1 MKYIHLLILVSLALF
16 SFSTQA
22 TFTLN
27 DIAKN
32 YKYQSAKLSPD
43 GSKLAVS
50 FDDKGARNLAIFSL
64 KDFSVLGGASLG
76 TRGDVGNFYWG
87 NNERIVLEIWRRKP
101 WQTESSNYGELYAV
115 NYDGT
120 QGEMIY
126 GFTVQERMDTK
137 IRRKQ
142 ATEGWAEIIS
152 ILPDDK
158 RHILISSTPMS
169 EGNYRYASVHKLDIY
184 TGRLLKPVTLA
195 PAQQASFFAD
205 KQGNLKMAIGT
216 DESGDKKIYRYID
229 EEWSE
234 VSDNFGN
241 AFQPVALSNNAKD
254 AIYLDNFE
262 QDKVGLFRM
271 SLETGKRE
279 EIYTDKKVSL
289 SPGSINVTVDNT
301 DAYAIRVDDGR
312 PAYMM
317 FEDAGEEASL
327 FKGMLSALPGYSL
340 SLTSR
345 SSNGRYWVLYAYNDI
360 DAGTFYLFDK
370 SSGQLTQLLANMNH
384 ISIDDFSETQPVT
397 FPATDGTL
405 IHGYLTYPV
414 GKAKD
419 EKVPLVTLVH
429 GGPHGVRDYWGFDR
443 DVQMLAGQGYAVL
456 QVNYRGSGGYGTD
469 YQQAGYHHWG
479 DLMQQDIIDGT
490 RWAAEQGNID
500 KANIC
505 IMGASFGGYSALM
518 SASLA
523 PDLFKCAI
531 SMAGVYD
538 LNLMYEEGDTPTEL
552 WGESFLKRAIGTDQ
566 KQLADFSPV
575 NHVQSIGG
583 PVLIAHGKRDRRVP
597 FEHAERLKT
606 ALDNAQKSYEW
617 FVRDEETHGFY
628 DENNRAEYYSEVA
641 KFLQT
646 NFN

>member
-1 MKYIHLLILVSLALF
+1 
-16 SFSTQA
+16 
-22 TFTLN
+22 
-27 DIAKN
+27 
-32 YKYQSAKLSPD
+32 
-43 GSKLAVS
+43 
-50 FDDKGARNLAIFSL
+50 
-64 KDFSVLGGASLG
+64 
-76 TRGDVGNFYWG
+76 
-87 NNERIVLEIWRRKP
+87 
-101 WQTESSNYGELYAV
+101 
-115 NYDGT
+115 
-120 QGEMIY
+120 
-126 GFTVQERMDTK
+126 
-137 IRRKQ
+137 
-142 ATEGWAEIIS
+142 
-152 ILPDDK
+152 
-158 RHILISSTPMS
+158 
-169 EGNYRYASVHKLDIY
+169 
-184 TGRLLKPVTLA
+184 
-195 PAQQASFFAD
+195 
-205 KQGNLKMAIGT
+205 
-216 DESGDKKIYRYID
+216 
-229 EEWSE
+229 
-234 VSDNFGN
+234 
-241 AFQPVALSNNAKD
+241 
-254 AIYLDNFE
+254 
-262 QDKVGLFRM
+262 
-271 SLETGKRE
+271 
-279 EIYTDKKVSL
+279 
-289 SPGSINVTVDNT
+289 
-301 DAYAIRVDDGR
+301 
-312 PAYMM
+312 M

-345 SSNGRYWVLYAYNDI
+345 SSNGQYWVLYAYNDI

-456 QVNYRGSGGYGTD
+456 QVNYRGSGGYGAD
-469 YQQAGYHHWG
+469 YQQAGYHQWG

-606 ALDNAQKSYEW
+606 ALDNAQKPYEW

-628 DENNRAEYYSEVA
+628 DENNRAEYYGEVA